1 MLKKITIIMANID
14 KWPSQKFF
22 EEIKE
27 TVRTSKFREDAKGH
41 TYTSNVTRYEKQIK
55 KETEI
60 VFADC
65 IIKWLGNR
73 IRLTKLSDDL
83 VNSLA
88 DDTHLYCR
96 YLEQY
101 FTQSQKDVRDA
112 NSFTWNRGRR
122 LFYIILDII
131 APNRN
136 VLSGAL
142 IVKAERKQYQ
152 SEQKSINFD
161 DSIER
166 IYKSE
171 PKTKMI
177 SFNPVSLFRIR
188 GHKRHLSK
196 WFRESK
202 TFDIEGFDE
211 KLTPSEYLE
220 SCCDQILS
228 ESGKKELSYDD
239 MSKLKN
245 QFTRKF
251 RPWLVESI
259 NAYWFDIMVVAEEKK
274 HHKSQHV
281 SQPLQ
286 RRQPIKFY
294 DRYTLCLIVHAWF
307 ENDSHASVNLDYF
320 ENSLLKARLQK
331 FFPKS
336 KSYFTIANEEVDRIN
351 KLIELEIKHKAE
363 IKSESEVTHEEINLV
378 QKEKLQAWSD
388 WFKKK
393 KFGVKTEE
401 KLISGLSVMKDE
413 YCEECKALREY
424 EKEKNE
430 SRYELRCPICG
441 SESEDGGLGHGKVA
455 LEAKRLR
462 LNSSNIETPSRKT
475 KMKDWERKIWD
486 FKSKVFSESHIP
498 LESQKRI
505 ESVIRTKIKLIKRFK
520 NPITYE

>member
-1 MLKKITIIMANID
+1 HLLSSCILVFQRIFCCSFSHLRGGVSQYHIGDVDPAKKDRLQGLHCVKKYEFREKKYMLKKITIIMANID

-177 SFNPVSLFRIR
+177 SFN
-188 GHKRHLSK
+188 
-196 WFRESK
+196 
-202 TFDIEGFDE
+202 
-211 KLTPSEYLE
+211 
-220 SCCDQILS
+220 
-228 ESGKKELSYDD
+228 
-239 MSKLKN
+239 
-245 QFTRKF
+245 
-251 RPWLVESI
+251 
-259 NAYWFDIMVVAEEKK
+259 
-274 HHKSQHV
+274 
-281 SQPLQ
+281 
-286 RRQPIKFY
+286 
-294 DRYTLCLIVHAWF
+294 
-307 ENDSHASVNLDYF
+307 
-320 ENSLLKARLQK
+320 
-331 FFPKS
+331 
-336 KSYFTIANEEVDRIN
+336 
-351 KLIELEIKHKAE
+351 
-363 IKSESEVTHEEINLV
+363 
-378 QKEKLQAWSD
+378 
-388 WFKKK
+388 
-393 KFGVKTEE
+393 
-401 KLISGLSVMKDE
+401 
-413 YCEECKALREY
+413 
-424 EKEKNE
+424 
-430 SRYELRCPICG
+430 
-441 SESEDGGLGHGKVA
+441 
-455 LEAKRLR
+455 
-462 LNSSNIETPSRKT
+462 
-475 KMKDWERKIWD
+475 
-486 FKSKVFSESHIP
+486 
-498 LESQKRI
+498 
-505 ESVIRTKIKLIKRFK
+505 
-520 NPITYE
+520 